1 MASNQTNTAQITILG
16 IEATTNN
23 VLVNRSFAPSL
34 AGLNGLYGTYIN
46 NPAAG
51 TVALPFPYGVVT
63 LFNFYAR
70 NLASLGGGNI
80 SISVT
85 FTGGAA
91 QALVLTPG
99 DVYLYWSNQNAVAT
113 AGIGIT
119 AVSVTNVAA
128 STATFEYF
136 MGA

>member
-1 MASNQTNTAQITILG
+1 MATNQTNTAQISVLAV
-16 IEATTNN
+16 EATTNN

-34 AGLNGLYGTYIN
+34 AGLMGLYGTYIN

-70 NLASLGGGNI
+70 NLATLGGGKT
-80 SISVT
+80 SLQVT
-85 FTGGAA
+85 YTGGAA
-91 QALVLTPG
+91 QAFVLTPG
-99 DVYLYWSNQNAVAT
+99 DIWLYWGNQNTVAT

-119 AVSVTNVAA
+119 AISAINVAA